1 MMLNAIH
8 ITDIKDAS
16 HKSWLK
22 ILIYHHFVT
31 LAPSDLTNRA
41 YLRAKNL
48 IIIAIEM
55 HKQNL
60 INHYFSRI
68 LKNIVSGSSA
78 IMLLKLNETRLR
90 YLLFYDSILAYVSYA

>member
-8 ITDIKDAS
+8 ITDIRDAS

-22 ILIYHHFVT
+22 TLMYHHFVT
-31 LAPSDLTNRA
+31 IAPSDLTNRA

-60 INHYFSRI
+60 INHYLNRI

-78 IMLLKLNETRLR
+78 IILLKLNETRPR
-90 YLLFYDSILAYVSYA
+90 YLLLHAS